1 MVRAPST
8 GGVLSQPAQKKRE
21 AMSNAGPDP
30 ERLKALGRKLD
41 DVQKRGVRPKQTEST
56 SPANIAFR
64 LSTELAVALV
74 VGGAFGWGIDWLF
87 GFFGIHTRPIFIIV
101 FFLLGAV
108 AGIRNVMRVAK
119 EINAQFAAG
128 PVPPAVKD
136 DEE

>member
-1 MVRAPST
+1 
-8 GGVLSQPAQKKRE
+8 
-21 AMSNAGPDP
+21 MSNSGPDP
-30 ERLKALGRKLD
+30 QRLKELGRQLD
-41 DVQKRGVRPKQTEST
+41 EAQKRDVRPKNAESV
-56 SPANIAFR
+56 SPQGIAFR

-74 VGGAFGWGIDWLF
+74 VGGGMGWGIDWIF

-108 AGIRNVMRVAK
+108 AGIRNVVRVAR
-119 EINAQFAAG
+119 EINAQIAAG

>member
-1 MVRAPST
+1 MVRAPSSERRLIAT
-8 GGVLSQPAQKKRE
+8 GAREGE

-56 SPANIAFR
+56 SPASIAFR
-64 LSTELAVALV
+64 LSTELAAALV
-74 VGGAFGWGIDWLF
+74 VGGGFGWGIDWLF

-108 AGIRNVMRVAK
+108 AGIRNVMRVAR

-128 PVPPAVKD
+128 PVPPAAKD